1 MGFDP
6 TVFQIGR
13 LLFLL
18 AVIYFIFRRPLK
30 RLFGYLSKDQ
40 SELAIRPNQP
50 TVSSVSRNEIVAL
63 ARKHGGEKA
72 ATAMEYSD
80 EAYEAYRRIRSMD
93 VDFRTK
99 FFEHLEF
106 NGIDGVDEYVQ
117 KLELQNEKARISK
130 LSPFLNE
137 AANVGYQE
145 ALSISE
151 KAAEEFKR
159 VIQTLGDNVDVD
171 DVRIKIRDKYSKN
184 SASHSSGIILN
195 EPVPSEAADNPD
207 TNKQQVSKPELSS
220 KDRMVQLQKE
230 LSTLKQGID

>member
-1 MGFDP
+1 M
-6 TVFQIGR
+6 
-13 LLFLL
+13 
-18 AVIYFIFRRPLK
+18 
-30 RLFGYLSKDQ
+30 S
-40 SELAIRPNQP
+40 
-50 TVSSVSRNEIVAL
+50 
-63 ARKHGGEKA
+63 
-72 ATAMEYSD
+72 
-80 EAYEAYRRIRSMD
+80 
-93 VDFRTK
+93 
-99 FFEHLEF
+99 
-106 NGIDGVDEYVQ
+106 
-117 KLELQNEKARISK
+117 
-130 LSPFLNE
+130 SPFLNE